1 MEKNKSTLRHDG
13 PYPQDHR
20 KCPENACIYSKCAQ
34 PNIKQIIAHCNWY
47 SVINK
52 HSVDPDGLDED
63 RLNEMLSQPKLN
75 PYPKETTAGRVIP
88 FLRHKLTKLLPPMWY
103 NNDLDTHHIIRDRIW
118 FLRENRF
125 LFFTRNGP
133 VEITLKPTT
142 VLASAIIC
150 MVGISVIFLST
161 IFASYSAIEVMRDE
175 SIQTAEASATATD
188 NHLQRTIL
196 ATPGGAN
203 DGNTLTWQGDITLQN
218 DVSNTN
224 SMIADKSA
232 IEPKPLPSRFNI
244 QPQVN
249 APSHTELLG
258 NTALTSQSIVPD
270 MINSDDKHDTQ
281 LVASTPPKN
290 SFPRVNNEVTI
301 AGSDTTNK
309 NLQSDAP
316 IMDLALATTPAP
328 QAPKSN
334 FLTGQIRD
342 KDFDQL
348 AGGMITDAP
357 PLTLPET
364 NSAEYV
370 STEGAQEDS
379 FVRTAAGFAIAMM
392 PRLFSDPE
400 PAPKSKHD
408 KPKPPANSSDNP
420 DAGPL
425 DDGFAITPYSS
436 QVGPLLPLIS
446 DEARAQKM
454 FLSLDGEIK
463 YIRKNISQLGINAD
477 YLPRLDT
484 AKTNTEDFDFKQ
496 LLISLAEHRAALRK
510 IPFKTPMLYF
520 YISSEYGYR
529 KHPKSGV
536 KTFHHGIDLAGTW
549 QENVRSTAP
558 GTVVFAGSEGGFGKV
573 VRIEHDYGIST
584 LYAHLSRITVRVGDY
599 VSENV
604 VIGKMGNTGRSAGAH
619 LHYEIQVDGKSVDPR
634 DFFTIGRQ
642 MSVSGE
648 LRQTSLTK

>member
-1 MEKNKSTLRHDG
+1 
-13 PYPQDHR
+13 
-20 KCPENACIYSKCAQ
+20 
-34 PNIKQIIAHCNWY
+34 
-47 SVINK
+47 
-52 HSVDPDGLDED
+52 
-63 RLNEMLSQPKLN
+63 
-75 PYPKETTAGRVIP
+75 
-88 FLRHKLTKLLPPMWY
+88 
-103 NNDLDTHHIIRDRIW
+103 
-118 FLRENRF
+118 
-125 LFFTRNGP
+125 
-133 VEITLKPTT
+133 
-142 VLASAIIC
+142 
-150 MVGISVIFLST
+150 
-161 IFASYSAIEVMRDE
+161 
-175 SIQTAEASATATD
+175 
-188 NHLQRTIL
+188 
-196 ATPGGAN
+196 
-203 DGNTLTWQGDITLQN
+203 
-218 DVSNTN
+218 
-224 SMIADKSA
+224 MIAGKSA
-232 IEPKPLPSRFNI
+232 IEPKPLPSRFNTK
-244 QPQVN
+244 PQVN
-249 APSHTELLG
+249 APSPSELPG
-258 NTALTSQSIVPD
+258 NTAFTRQSIVPETN
-270 MINSDDKHDTQ
+270 NSDDKQDTQ
-281 LVASTPPKN
+281 LVASTSPKN
-290 SFPRVNNEVTI
+290 SLSRVNNEVSI
-301 AGSDTTNK
+301 EEADTSNH

-316 IMDLALATTPAP
+316 ITDLALATTPAP

-334 FLTGQIRD
+334 LSTGQMPD
-342 KDFDQL
+342 QDLDQL
-348 AGGMITDAP
+348 AGDMITDAP
-357 PLTLPET
+357 PLTLPEM
-364 NSAEYV
+364 NSAEYASAEAV
-370 STEGAQEDS
+370 QEDS

-408 KPKPPANSSDNP
+408 KPQPPANSGDNP

-446 DEARAQKM
+446 DAARAQKM

-477 YLPRLDT
+477 YLPRYDT
-484 AKTNTEDFDFKQ
+484 AKTNTTDIDFKQ
-496 LLISLAEHRAALRK
+496 LLITLAEHRAALRK

-529 KHPKSGV
+529 KHPKTGV

-573 VRIEHDYGIST
+573 VRIEHNYGIST

-599 VSENV
+599 VGENI

-648 LRQTSLTK
+648 LRQTSLTE